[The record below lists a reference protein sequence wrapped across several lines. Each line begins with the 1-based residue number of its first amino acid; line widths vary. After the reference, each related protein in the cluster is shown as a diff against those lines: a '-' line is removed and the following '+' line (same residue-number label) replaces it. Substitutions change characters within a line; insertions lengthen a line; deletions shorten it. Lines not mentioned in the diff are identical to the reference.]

1 MSSPSTYT
9 THSTAETYVRLAA
22 LTDVGQVREHNEDN
36 FLVCTSLEDSNWFLV
51 DTPFLLSKLG
61 SLLVV
66 ADGMGGENAGEIASA
81 LAIEAIK
88 EYFTALA
95 AKPMPSAGEM
105 PQLLEKAILH
115 AHRSIVEQAHENPD
129 YAGMGTTILIAWIV
143 DSYAYIAWSG
153 DSRCYL
159 FREKEGLK
167 IVSND
172 HSLVW
177 ELVLDGKLDVD
188 EAESH
193 PDSHIITQ
201 SLGDNQYPP
210 QPDVII
216 QEIAPGDKILLCS
229 DGLNG
234 MVNTE
239 TLRYILGRNSSPAD
253 LCKELIRTAN
263 YNGGEDNI
271 TVVLLEVLG
280 ASPVVDEPKSVVLPQ
295 EDLERITGEFRLR
308 TEPIT
313 KTYHTQKII
322 LPPPPKPATNYLKWV
337 VIAIGLLVT
346 LALATYLLM
355 Q

>member
-1 MSSPSTYT
+1 MSSQSIYT
-9 THSTAETYVRLAA
+9 AHSTAETYVRLAA

-36 FLVCTSLEDSNWFLV
+36 FLVCTSLEDNNWFLV
-51 DTPFLLSKLG
+51 DTPFLLSNLG

-81 LAIEAIK
+81 LAIEAVK
-88 EYFTALA
+88 EYFTTLA
-95 AKPMPSAGEM
+95 AKPTPSAGEI
-105 PQLLEKAILH
+105 PQLLEKAILY
-115 AHRSIVEQAHENPD
+115 AHRSIVEQAHQNPD
-129 YAGMGTTILIAWIV
+129 YAGMGTTILIAWV
-143 DSYAYIAWSG
+143 VNSYAYIAWSG

-201 SLGDNQYPP
+201 SLGDSQYPP
-210 QPDVII
+210 QPDVIV
-216 QEIAPGDKILLCS
+216 QQIAPGDKIMLCS

-239 TLRYILGRNSSPAD
+239 TLRYILGRSGSPAD
-253 LCKELIRTAN
+253 ICKELIRTAN

-280 ASPVVDEPKSVVLPQ
+280 SSPVVDEPKSETLPQ

-313 KTYHTQKII
+313 KTYHTKKII
-322 LPPPPKPATNYLKWV
+322 LPPPPKSATNYLKWLV
-337 VIAIGLLVT
+337 IGLVGLGVMVAA
-346 LALATYLLM
+346 ALYLFA
-355 Q
+355 